1 MTVDIKYESE
11 TKLDFNYEEVIKKVV
26 TAALA
31 HEKCPYEAE
40 VNVLLTDDEQ
50 IKELNSKFRF
60 IEKTTDVLSFPMVDW
75 DEPAAYYVLE
85 DDLSDMYFDP
95 ESGEL
100 ILGDIAISIQ
110 KVIEQAE
117 SYGHSKER
125 ELGFLVAHSML
136 HLLGYD
142 HIDEEERIKM
152 EERQEDILKGLGITR
167 G

>member
-1 MTVDIKYESE
+1 MTVDIEYESE
-11 TKLDFNYEEVIKKVV
+11 TKLDFDYEEVIKKVV
-26 TAALA
+26 NAALA

-50 IKELNSKFRF
+50 IKELNTKFRF

-75 DEPAAYYVLE
+75 NEPAAYYVLE

-95 ESGEL
+95 ENGEL

-117 SYGHSKER
+117 SYGHSRQR

-142 HIDEEERIKM
+142 HIDEEERKKM
-152 EERQEDILKGLGITR
+152 EERQEEILQGLGITR
-167 G
+167 E

>member
-1 MTVDIKYESE
+1 MTVDIEYESE
-11 TKLDFNYEEVIKKVV
+11 TKLDFDYEEVIKKVV
-26 TAALA
+26 NAALA

-50 IKELNSKFRF
+50 IKELNTKFRF

-75 DEPAAYYVLE
+75 NEPAAYYVLE

-95 ESGEL
+95 ENGEL

-117 SYGHSKER
+117 SYGHSRQR

-142 HIDEEERIKM
+142 HIDEEERKKM
-152 EERQEDILKGLGITR
+152 EDRQEEILKGLGITR
-167 G
+167 E